1 MSVHELEYKRL
12 LSELT
17 FRNEELGYIEDSM
30 QDIHVAFELYY
41 SEFLEEN
48 NLTKQEL
55 EESKTKKF
63 QDFKKEMETKMPETD
78 ETGIVVVE
86 QKTDEYLEAK
96 STFSKMYK
104 KIVMKCHPDK
114 LNIDDDIEHFH
125 KMNTMFKAATYAY
138 DKGKWSK
145 LIKIGKE
152 LGIKPSNYKKA
163 NGHLRREVK
172 EVNGKID
179 KHKSTFGWKLYQAE
193 EKDDKDKVVKDF
205 IFTLFRRKV

>member
-1 MSVHELEYKRL
+1 MGIHELQYKKL

-17 FRNEELGYIEDSM
+17 FCNEELGYIEDS
-30 QDIHVAFELYY
+30 IKEVHVEFEQYY
-41 SEFLEEN
+41 AEFLEEN

-63 QDFKKEMETKMPETD
+63 QEFKKEMEAKPPETD
-78 ETGIVVVE
+78 ETGIVIME
-86 QKTDEYLEAK
+86 EKTDEYLEAK
-96 STFSKMYK
+96 TTFSKMYK

-138 DKGKWSK
+138 DKG
-145 LIKIGKE
+145 
-152 LGIKPSNYKKA
+152 IKPSNYKKA

-172 EVNGKID
+172 EVNGKIK
-179 KHKSTFGWKLYQAE
+179 KHKSTFGWKLYEAE
-193 EKDDKDKVVKDF
+193 EKEAKDKVIKDF
-205 IFTLFRRKV
+205 IYTLFKRKI

>member
-78 ETGIVVVE
+78 ETGIVVME
-86 QKTDEYLEAK
+86 KKTDEYLEAK
-96 STFSKMYK
+96 TTFSKMYK

-114 LNIDDDIEHFH
+114 LSLDDDVEYFN
-125 KMNTMFKAATYAY
+125 KMNRLFKSATYAY

-145 LIKIGKE
+145 LIKVAKE

-163 NGHLRREVK
+163 NGYLRREVK
-172 EVNGKID
+172 QVNGKID

-193 EKDDKDKVVKDF
+193 ENKDKDKVIKDF
-205 IFTLFRRKV
+205 IYTLFKRKL

>member
-17 FRNEELGYIEDSM
+17 FRNEELGYIEDS
-30 QDIHVAFELYY
+30 INEVHVGFELYY

-63 QDFKKEMETKMPETD
+63 QDFKN
-78 ETGIVVVE
+78 ETGIIVLE
-86 QKTDEYLEAK
+86 EKTDEYKEAK
-96 STFSKMYK
+96 TTFSKMYK
-104 KIVMKCHPDK
+104 KIVTKCHPDK
-114 LNIDDDIEHFH
+114 LNIDDDVEHFH
-125 KMNTMFKAATYAY
+125 KMNRMFKAATYAY

-145 LIKIGKE
+145 LVKIGKE

-163 NGHLRREVK
+163 NGHLRREIK
-172 EVNGKID
+172 QLNGKID